1 MARIAVLGAGVM
13 GTALTYPLADNG
25 HDVRLIG
32 THLDH
37 AIIAACRA
45 SGVHPGLNAALPP
58 NIRCFT
64 VDELTEALVD
74 VDVVALGV
82 NSRGVR
88 WAGQI
93 LAPHL
98 RPGQTVIMVT
108 KGLAAGNAGDLRIV
122 PDLLA
127 DELPASL
134 RGTVPIAAIGGP
146 SIASELAARRPT
158 CVIFTCRDTAMLDYL
173 AGLFATDYYHIWTS
187 TDMIGVEVC
196 VALKNV
202 YALGVG
208 LAVGLLEA
216 EGDTP
221 QEASAGAT
229 MHNFAAALFAQGLL
243 ETAQLVRLLGGGVET
258 VFSLPGAGDL
268 YVTCQGGRNSR
279 MGCLLG
285 RGLSPEAATHALAGE
300 TVEGVDA
307 VTAIA
312 PAVEKL
318 IERGVLEPDA
328 LPLLRRIY
336 GVAVEGQT
344 FESSFDHFFWPLV
357 CVTPSPV
364 PAPIGRAIT

>member
-32 THLDH
+32 THLDQ

-45 SGVHPGLNAALPP
+45 SGVHPRLSSALPP

-64 VDELTEALVD
+64 VDELAEALVGL
-74 VDVVALGV
+74 DVVALGV

-88 WAGQI
+88 WAGQV
-93 LAPHL
+93 LTPHL
-98 RPGQTVIMVT
+98 RPGQPVIIVT
-108 KGLAAGNAGDLRIV
+108 KGLAAGDAGDLRIF

-127 DELPASL
+127 DDRPAGL

-146 SIASELAARRPT
+146 SIAGELAARRPT
-158 CVIFTCRDTAMLDYL
+158 GVVFTCCDTAMLDYL
-173 AGLFATDYYHIWTS
+173 AGVFATAYYHIWTS
-187 TDMIGVEVC
+187 TDIIGVEVC

-208 LAVGLLEA
+208 LAAGLLEA
-216 EGDTP
+216 VGAPP
-221 QEASAGAT
+221 QGAPAGT
-229 MHNFAAALFAQGLL
+229 TLHNFAAALFAQGLV
-243 ETAQLVRLLGGGVET
+243 ETVQLVRLLGGGIET

-268 YVTCQGGRNSR
+268 YVTCQGGRNAR
-279 MGCLLG
+279 MGHLLG
-285 RGLSPEAATHALAGE
+285 RGLTPEAATQALAGE

-307 VTAIA
+307 VTVIA

-318 IERGVLEPDA
+318 IARGVLEPDA
-328 LPLLRRIY
+328 LPLLRQIY
-336 GVAVEGQT
+336 GVAVEGRP
-344 FESSFDHFFWPLV
+344 FELRFDHFFRPLA
-357 CVTPSPV
+357 CITPASARPM
-364 PAPIGRAIT
+364 GRAIR

>member
-32 THLDH
+32 THLDQ
-37 AIIAACRA
+37 ALIAACRA
-45 SGVHPGLNAALPP
+45 SGIHPRLNSILPP
-58 NIRCFT
+58 T
-64 VDELTEALVD
+64 VRSFMIDELAEALVG

-88 WAGQI
+88 WAGHV

-98 RPGQTVIMVT
+98 RPGQPVIIVT
-108 KGLAAGNAGDLRIV
+108 KGLAAGAAGDLRIF

-127 DELPASL
+127 DELPAGL

-146 SIASELAARRPT
+146 SIAGELAARRPT
-158 CVIFTCRDTAMLDYL
+158 CVVFTCRDTAMLDYL
-173 AGLFATDYYHIWTS
+173 AGVFATAYYHIWTS

-208 LAVGLLEA
+208 LAAGWLETA
-216 EGDTP
+216 GDTP
-221 QEASAGAT
+221 QGAPASAT
-229 MHNFAAALFAQGLL
+229 MHNFAAALFAQGLV
-243 ETAQLVRLLGGGVET
+243 ETAQLVRLLGGSLET

-268 YVTCQGGRNSR
+268 YVTCQGGRNAR
-279 MGCLLG
+279 MGRLLG
-285 RGLSPEAATHALAGE
+285 RGLTPEAAMHALAGE

-328 LPLLRRIY
+328 LPLLRQIY
-336 GVAVEGQT
+336 GVAVEGRP
-344 FESSFDHFFWPLV
+344 FESSFDHFFRPLA
-357 CVTPSPV
+357 CVTPSSV
-364 PAPIGRAIT
+364 PPPMRSAIT